1 MTGLGEQM
9 SYRIVPQESS
19 GIVGSNS
26 KNTAGDLY
34 AIDVSLNI
42 ALPGQKRNKRV
53 LDLTV
58 CFITAI
64 LSPVLLFLIDRPM
77 QFFTNWWKVFI
88 GHFSWVGYAPK
99 ANYNLPK
106 LKKGVLNPVQAQV
119 SLLTK
124 QTLYRLNFL
133 YAKEY
138 TTLTDCK
145 IVWHNWRKM
154 GNVA

>member
-9 SYRIVPQESS
+9 SYRIVPKESS
-19 GIVGSNS
+19 SIVGSNS

-42 ALPGQKRNKRV
+42 ALPAQKRNKRV
-53 LDLTV
+53 LDLAV
-58 CFITAI
+58 CLITAI
-64 LSPVLLFLIDRPM
+64 LSPVLLFLIDKPV

-88 GHFSWVGYAPK
+88 GHFSWVGYAPT

-106 LKKGVLNPVQAQV
+106 LKQGVLNPVEA
-119 SLLTK
+119 SSTFTK

-138 TTLTDCK
+138 TTFTDFK

-154 GNVA
+154 GDLV